1 MKSQDIVVLL
11 KLVSLQD
18 QELTKGI
25 DRLRSGSV
33 GGDPYSV
40 RNLEA
45 LLGISKTEIAQ
56 SIKRSVASGIAR
68 KDNSKNEPGQTERT
82 CSASLPAA

>member
-25 DRLRSGSV
+25 DRLRSESV
-33 GGDPYSV
+33 GETRIPFG
-40 RNLEA
+40 
-45 LLGISKTEIAQ
+45 T
-56 SIKRSVASGIAR
+56 
-68 KDNSKNEPGQTERT
+68 
-82 CSASLPAA
+82 